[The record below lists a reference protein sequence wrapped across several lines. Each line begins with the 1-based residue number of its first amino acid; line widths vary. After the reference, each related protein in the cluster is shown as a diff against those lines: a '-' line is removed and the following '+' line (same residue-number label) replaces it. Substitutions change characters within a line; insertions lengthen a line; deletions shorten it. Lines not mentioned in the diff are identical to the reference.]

1 MGWLFDSP
9 EEKME
14 KSLFNLK
21 FATKNLQRES
31 NKCEKMEKAD
41 KAKVKTAIQKNNA
54 MGSEIRDKIMTSTI
68 LFIIII

>member
-1 MGWLFDSP
+1 MYLILEEKKTQKTDKMGWLFDSP

-21 FATKNLQRES
+21 FATKSLLRES
-31 NKCEKMEKAD
+31 KKCEKDEKAE

-54 MGSEIRDKIMTSTI
+54 IESKK
-68 LFIIII
+68 

>member
-9 EEKME
+9 EDKME

-21 FATKNLQRES
+21 FATKNLLRES
-31 NKCEKMEKAD
+31 KKCEKQEKAD

-54 MGSEIRDKIMTSTI
+54 VGSENK
-68 LFIIII
+68 